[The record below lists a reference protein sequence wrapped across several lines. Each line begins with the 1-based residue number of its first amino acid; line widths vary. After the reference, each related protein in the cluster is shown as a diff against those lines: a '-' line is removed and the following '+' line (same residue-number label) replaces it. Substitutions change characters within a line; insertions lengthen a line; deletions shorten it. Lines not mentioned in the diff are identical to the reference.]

1 MATRCLAARSGTS
14 LTLLLAVMTGASG
27 AGLAQEYPTRP
38 VRAIV
43 PFPPGGGTDIA
54 ARVVAQKLAQR
65 WDKPVIID
73 NRAGANGNIGA
84 ELAAKAPADG
94 HTLFFGT
101 SGPMAINPT
110 LYGKVGFDPI
120 KDFAPI
126 ALVAPV
132 YYIVVANPGIGAK
145 TMSEFLQLGRAGKQK
160 IVLAS
165 AGIGSPGHLSGEMLK
180 MMAKIDFVH
189 VPYKGGGPALA
200 GVLGGEA
207 TFVFA
212 DLIAGMG
219 FVNSGKLRLLA
230 TAAPKRIRSL
240 PDTPTLSESG
250 VTGFSAMSW
259 TGLFAPAGTPMT
271 IVRSVNAAVKD
282 VLKMP
287 DVQEQLASDGSDFGV
302 NSPESTAA
310 FLKEEIAKWAKVIRQ
325 SGTKAEQ

>member
-1 MATRCLAARSGTS
+1 MATRSLAARSATS
-14 LTLLLAVMTGASG
+14 LTLVLATMTGAAG
-27 AGLAQEYPTRP
+27 TGLAQEYPARP

-65 WDKPVIID
+65 WDRPVIID

-110 LYGKVGFDPI
+110 LYGKVGFDPVR
-120 KDFAPI
+120 DFAPI

-132 YYIVVANPGIGAK
+132 YYIVVANPGIAAK
-145 TMSEFLQLGRAGKQK
+145 TMSEFLQLGRSGKQK

-230 TAAPKRIRSL
+230 TAAPRRLRSL

-250 VTGFSAMSW
+250 VTGYSAMSW
-259 TGLFAPAGTPMT
+259 TGLFAPAGTPT
-271 IVRSVNAAVKD
+271 GIVRSINAAVKD

-287 DVQEQLASDGSDFGV
+287 DVQEQLASDASDFGV